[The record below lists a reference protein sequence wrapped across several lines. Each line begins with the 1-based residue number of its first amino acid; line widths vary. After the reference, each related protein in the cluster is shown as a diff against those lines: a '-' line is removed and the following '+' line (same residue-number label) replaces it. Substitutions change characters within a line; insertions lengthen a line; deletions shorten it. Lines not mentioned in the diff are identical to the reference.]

1 MRIFLD
7 ANILFSAAFSDGAI
21 RRLIHH
27 IRNASHVVVA
37 DRYVIEEAL
46 RNISL
51 HRSESLGVLHRI
63 ISALEIVPTRYT
75 LPASIQ
81 DIGLP
86 EKDIPVLATAL
97 GARCD
102 ILMTGDVRHFGAL
115 FGTSLGGTTI
125 RSPVDTAR
133 VLFGDDRHR

>member
-21 RRLIHH
+21 RRLIRD
-27 IRNASHVVVA
+27 IRNAAHAVVA

-46 RNISL
+46 RNISV
-51 HRSESLGVLHRI
+51 HRSESLGVLHQI
-63 ISALEIVPTRYT
+63 ITAPEVVPTWHT
-75 LPASIQ
+75 LPPSIR
-81 DIGLP
+81 DPGLP
-86 EKDIPVLATAL
+86 EKDLPVLATAM
-97 GARCD
+97 GAGSD

-115 FGTSLGGTTI
+115 FGTTLGGTTV

-133 VLFGDDRHR
+133 VLFGRGA

>member
-21 RRLIHH
+21 RRLIRD
-27 IRNASHVVVA
+27 IRNAAHVVVA

-51 HRSESLGVLHRI
+51 HRSESLGVLHQI
-63 ISALEIVPTRYT
+63 ITALEIVPTWYT
-75 LPASIQ
+75 LPPAIR
-81 DIGLP
+81 DPGLP
-86 EKDIPVLATAL
+86 EKDMPVLATAM

-115 FGTSLGGTTI
+115 FGASLGGTTI

-133 VLFGDDRHR
+133 VLFGRGD